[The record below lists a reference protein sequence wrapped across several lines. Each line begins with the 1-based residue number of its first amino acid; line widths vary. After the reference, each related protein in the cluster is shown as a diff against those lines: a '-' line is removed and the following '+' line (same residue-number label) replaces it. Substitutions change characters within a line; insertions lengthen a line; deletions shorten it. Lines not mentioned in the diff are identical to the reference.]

1 MFFRQLHKIRRFVK
15 IIDILLIKGQVRA
28 CPGVKKIKKVSK
40 ILPLTFLYP
49 IVKMRRKLKKGPSPY
64 GGGVFGVRG
73 LRELHSNGAIRLHQ

>member
-28 CPGVKKIKKVSK
+28 CPSVKKIKKMSK

-49 IVKMRRKLKKGPSPY
+49 IVKIRRKLKKGPSPY
-64 GGGVFGVRG
+64 GGGVFG
-73 LRELHSNGAIRLHQ
+73 L